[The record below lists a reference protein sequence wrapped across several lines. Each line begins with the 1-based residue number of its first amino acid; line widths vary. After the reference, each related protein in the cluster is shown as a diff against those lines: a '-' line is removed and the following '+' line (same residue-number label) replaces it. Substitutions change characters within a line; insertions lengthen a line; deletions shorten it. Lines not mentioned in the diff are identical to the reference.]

1 MPPAPLF
8 IVIHFQEKRANLM
21 AGARSLFPRD
31 PCLFVRRRFA
41 APLAEFLQFDLPLH
55 HFLVF
60 VGVII
65 LPFADG
71 AAEGDEGVGTLYF
84 CHAGY
89 DIMARG
95 KMQRGCPEF

>member
-1 MPPAPLF
+1 M
-8 IVIHFQEKRANLM
+8 
-21 AGARSLFPRD
+21 
-31 PCLFVRRRFA
+31 RRRFA
-41 APLAEFLQFDLPLH
+41 APFAEFFQFDLALH

-71 AAEGDEGVGTLYF
+71 AAEGNEGVGTLYF

-95 KMQRGCPEF
+95 KMQRRGAWNFDIINPWSKKNFQTARCIRCQ